1 MRENRTSGSMRGEG
15 DDLRVALSLLLY
27 RAQSMFLPL
36 SPGLRPR
43 LLHAVPFGG

>member
-27 RAQSMFLPL
+27 RA
-36 SPGLRPR
+36 RPNSGSSV
-43 LLHAVPFGG
+43 AAAIAAP